1 MTSGEISEN
10 FLNPRVH
17 SINAKNVKQ
26 ICPTKQWTS
35 LNNTPILM
43 TSNFISYAENVV
55 VNLINRSSA
64 FIMFCLGCLLAATTF
79 SLAAPPNPYLY
90 FDIDPVT
97 GEMKPK
103 PSAGQNSELSTS
115 KYLQALDG
123 CCFAREQSVLQP
135 DGIEYVLALKIDFSD
150 QPGKRTSAEFNEYLF
165 AETGVSLKTYFRENS
180 YGQMDVQPGPVGG
193 VLPEGKKWIRAQ
205 KPMRYYGE
213 GKGINYVERY
223 RELVA
228 EACRAVDATVDFSK
242 YDRDKDGVVD
252 HLFLIHAGNDEA
264 SYSAID
270 PVKAVHDIWSIL
282 TPNVN
287 VIVDGVRVDT
297 AVVVA
302 EEPDFDKPHLGIYFH
317 EFFHDFGAPDVY
329 FFNFTDA
336 RDHKWGLMGAFGP
349 YQGREAFG
357 LGDGLAPSHIMG
369 YLKWDFDA
377 RPENGRLGWIKPVN
391 ITKSGQISVPA
402 FELSPKT
409 DKLFKIDIP
418 HTRETRATT
427 NREFFLIENRQKN
440 SGAIFDTHLPESGI
454 LIWHIDETQV
464 RGPRSYDAAQQIWL
478 EDPND
483 PEHLGIHPDDP
494 DIIDIE
500 TITEGAAYS
509 ANDHQTAFTPG
520 TLPNSSAN
528 DGTPTGISI
537 TNIGPEGPV
546 MKILVSFGDTYEPNN
561 TVKTAFPIFYSQP
574 YYSFLYDA
582 SDTQD
587 SYRIEAAGGV
597 TVRATLSDFPAHLDY
612 RLSLLTITGETLAI
626 GEKAADLLGYQILYQ
641 PPTQQMLYLVVTSNS
656 GFSSVASYKLF
667 VEQLDPESF
676 ALTQTRVYPNP
687 FRPSASRMT
696 FAYQLSASQS
706 ADTVS
711 LEIFTINGEKVYSKT
726 QEDVFSPE
734 KFQWDGSNLRG
745 EPLASGIY
753 IYHIAATQADSVV
766 RQIGK
771 FSILR

>member
-1 MTSGEISEN
+1 MTSSSISC
-10 FLNPRVH
+10 V
-17 SINAKNVKQ
+17 
-26 ICPTKQWTS
+26 
-35 LNNTPILM
+35 
-43 TSNFISYAENVV
+43 ENVV
-55 VNLINRSSA
+55 VNLIDKPSA
-64 FIMFCLGCLLAATTF
+64 FLIFCLACLLTATTF

-103 PSAGQNSELSTS
+103 PLAGQNSELSVS

-180 YGQMDVQPGPVGG
+180 YGQMDVQPGPAGG
-193 VLPEGKKWIRAQ
+193 VLPAGNEWIRAK

-213 GKGINYVERY
+213 VENGPGPISRY
-223 RELVA
+223 RELID

-242 YDRDKDGVVD
+242 YDRDKDGSVD
-252 HLFLIHAGNDEA
+252 HLFVIHAGNDEA
-264 SYSAID
+264 STGMGD
-270 PVKAVHDIWSIL
+270 DIWSVLIPL
-282 TPNVN
+282 TPYVN
-287 VIVDGVRVDT
+287 IIVDGVRVET
-297 AVVVA
+297 AVLVA
-302 EEPDFDKPHLGIYFH
+302 EEPDLVKPRLGIYFH

-329 FFNFTDA
+329 AFAYTDA

-349 YQGREAFG
+349 YQGREVFD

-377 RPENGRLGWIKPVN
+377 RPENGRVGWIEPVN
-391 ITKSGQISVPA
+391 ITQSGQISVPA
-402 FELSPKT
+402 FELPPKT

-418 HTRETRATT
+418 QARDALATT
-427 NREFFLIENRQKN
+427 NREFFLIENRYKA
-440 SGAIFDTHLPESGI
+440 SGATFDTYLPESGI
-454 LIWHIDETQV
+454 LIWHIDETEV
-464 RGPRSYDAAQQIWL
+464 RDLRSYDAAQQIWL

-483 PEHLGIHPDDP
+483 PEHFGIHPDDP
-494 DIIDIE
+494 DIININ

-509 ANDHQTAFTPG
+509 ADDNQTAFTPG
-520 TLPNSSAN
+520 TLPNSSTN
-528 DGTPTGISI
+528 DRTPTGISI

-546 MKILVSFGDTYEPNN
+546 MKMLVSFGDTYEPND
-561 TVKTAFPIFYSQP
+561 TIGTAFPIFYAQP

-597 TVRATLSDFPAHLDY
+597 TVRATLSDFPANLDY
-612 RLSLLTITGETLAI
+612 RLSLLTMTGETLAI
-626 GEKAADLLGYQILYQ
+626 GEKAPDVLGYQILYQ
-641 PPTQQMLYLVVTSNS
+641 PSAQQTLYLVVTSD
-656 GFSSVASYKLF
+656 GRFSSVASYKLLI
-667 VEQLDPESF
+667 EQIEPESF
-676 ALTQTRVYPNP
+676 ALAHIRVYPNP
-687 FRPSASRMT
+687 FRPSASEMT

-711 LEIFTINGEKVYSKT
+711 LEIFTIKGEKVYSKT
-726 QEDVFSPE
+726 HQNVLAPG

-745 EPLASGIY
+745 VPLASGIY

>member
-1 MTSGEISEN
+1 M
-10 FLNPRVH
+10 
-17 SINAKNVKQ
+17 
-26 ICPTKQWTS
+26 
-35 LNNTPILM
+35 
-43 TSNFISYAENVV
+43 

-64 FIMFCLGCLLAATTF
+64 FIMLCLGCLLTATTF

-180 YGQMDVQPGPVGG
+180 YGQMDVQPGPAGG
-193 VLPEGKKWIRAQ
+193 VLPAGNKWIRAQ

-213 GKGINYVERY
+213 GLRNVARY
-223 RELVA
+223 QELIA

-264 SYSAID
+264 TTD
-270 PVKAVHDIWSIL
+270 QDFDIWSIL

-297 AVVVA
+297 AIVVA

-329 FFNFTDA
+329 QPDFIGP
-336 RDHKWGLMGAFGP
+336 RDHKWGLMGKFGP
-349 YQGREAFG
+349 FQGPVDG
-357 LGDGLAPSHIMG
+357 TDGNGLAPSHIMG

-377 RPENGRLGWIKPVN
+377 RPENGRVGWIKPVN
-391 ITKSGQISVPA
+391 ITQSGQVSIPA

-427 NREFFLIENRQKN
+427 NKEFFLIENRYKAA
-440 SGAIFDTHLPESGI
+440 GATFDTYLPESGI

-464 RGPRSYDAAQQIWL
+464 RDLRSYIATQQVWL

-494 DIIDIE
+494 DIIDIT

-528 DGTPTGISI
+528 NGTPTGISI

-561 TVKTAFPIFYSQP
+561 TVETAFPIFYGQP
-574 YYSFLYDA
+574 YYSFLYDV

-587 SYRIEAAGGV
+587 SYKIEAAGGI
-597 TVRATLSDFPAHLDY
+597 TVRATLSDFPANLDY
-612 RLSLLTITGETLAI
+612 RLSLLTMTGETLAI

-687 FRPSASRMT
+687 FRPSTSTSEMT

-711 LEIFTINGEKVYSKT
+711 LEIFTIKGEKVYSKT
-726 QEDVFSPE
+726 HEDVLAPG
-734 KFQWDGSNLRG
+734 KFHWNGSNLRG
-745 EPLASGIY
+745 TPLAAGIY
-753 IYHIAATQADSVV
+753 IYHIAATQADTVV